1 MTTTNQADLAVGKTA
16 SRHRTRKGERRWLRL
31 LLIAAGPVAL
41 AIAGGYFY
49 IASGRYVSTDN
60 AYVRSD
66 ISQISTEVNG
76 RVDEVEVRENQLV
89 KAGQV
94 LFRLE
99 DTSFKIAV
107 ERAEAQI
114 ATARLDVEALR
125 ATYAQKQ
132 AELKSAQDTLDY
144 QGRELDR
151 QKQLFSTHVTSQQQY
166 DQAQHNLDV
175 ARQNVDST
183 RQALANVLASLGG
196 DPHIPTH
203 EHPRVLTAKA
213 MRDQAQLDLAHTVV
227 YAPIDGTVAQVDKLQ
242 KGMHV
247 TTGTPLF
254 SLIGRKVWV
263 EANFKETE
271 LTHMKP
277 GQEATIEVDTYPD
290 RVFKGTVG
298 SISPGTG
305 SEFSVL
311 PPQNATGNWVKIV
324 QRLPVRIMLNDSD
337 DEMPLRSGM
346 SVTAEVDTHFRRK
359 LASLIDFA
367 FAGPSPQVTSPQ
379 K

>member
-1 MTTTNQADLAVGKTA
+1 MTAANQADLAIGKTA
-16 SRHRTRKGERRWLRL
+16 SNGRVRKRERRWLRP
-31 LLIAAGPVAL
+31 LLIAFGPIAL
-41 AIAGGYFY
+41 LAAGGYFY
-49 IASGRYVSTDN
+49 VTGGRYVSTDN

-66 ISQISTEVNG
+66 ISQISTEVSG
-76 RVDEVEVRENQLV
+76 RVHEIGVHENQPV
-89 KAGQV
+89 KAGEI
-94 LFRLE
+94 LFRL
-99 DTSFKIAV
+99 DDATFRIAV
-107 ERAEAQI
+107 ERAQAQL
-114 ATARLDVEALR
+114 ATARLDVEAMR

-144 QGRELDR
+144 QQRELDR
-151 QKQLFSTHVTSQQQY
+151 QKQLFNTHVTSQQLY

-183 RQALANVLASLGG
+183 RQALGNVLANLGG
-196 DPHIPTH
+196 DPKIETDK
-203 EHPRVLTAKA
+203 HPRVMAAQA
-213 MRDQAQLDLAHTVV
+213 MVDQAQLDLSHTVI

-242 KGMHV
+242 KGEHV

-254 SLIGRKVWV
+254 SLIGRDLWI

-271 LTHMKP
+271 LTHMKL

-290 RVFKGTVG
+290 RVFKGTVA

-311 PPQNATGNWVKIV
+311 PPQNATGNWVKVV
-324 QRLPVRIMLNDSD
+324 QRLPVRIVLTDNDS
-337 DEMPLRSGM
+337 EMPLRSGM
-346 SVTAEVDTHFRRK
+346 SVTAEVDTNFRRRIG
-359 LASLIDFA
+359 SLIDFA
-367 FAGPSPQVTSPQ
+367 SAGPTPP

>member
-1 MTTTNQADLAVGKTA
+1 MTAANQSDLAVGKTA
-16 SRHRTRKGERRWLRL
+16 SRHRARKGGRRWLRL
-31 LLIAAGPVAL
+31 LLIAVGPIAL
-41 AIAGGYFY
+41 AAGGGYFY
-49 IASGRYVSTDN
+49 ITSGRYVSTDN

-66 ISQISTEVNG
+66 ISQISTEVPG
-76 RVDEVEVRENQLV
+76 RVDEIDVRENQLV
-89 KAGQV
+89 EAGQV

-99 DTSFKIAV
+99 NASFKIAV
-107 ERAEAQI
+107 ERAEAQL
-114 ATARLDVEALR
+114 AAARLDIEAMR

-132 AELKSAQDTLDY
+132 SELKMAQDTFDY
-144 QGRELDR
+144 QARELDR
-151 QKQLFSTHVTSQQQY
+151 QKQLFNTHVTSQQLY
-166 DQAQHNLDV
+166 DQAQHNLDT
-175 ARQNVDST
+175 ARQNVDT
-183 RQALANVLASLGG
+183 ARQGLANVLASLGG
-196 DPHIPTH
+196 DPHIETH
-203 EHPRVLTAKA
+203 NHPRVLAAKA
-213 MRDQAQLDLAHTVV
+213 MRDQAQLDLSHTVV

-242 KGMHV
+242 KGEHV

-263 EANFKETE
+263 EANYKETE

-277 GQEATIEVDTYPD
+277 GQDVTIEVDTYPD
-290 RVFKGTVG
+290 RVFKGTV
-298 SISPGTG
+298 SSLSPGTG

-324 QRLPVRIMLNDSD
+324 QRLPVRIMLNENDS
-337 DEMPLRSGM
+337 EMLLRSGM

-367 FAGPSPQVTSPQ
+367 FADPAPQ

>member
-16 SRHRTRKGERRWLRL
+16 SRRRTRKSERRWLRL
-31 LLIAAGPVAL
+31 LLIAFGPIAL
-41 AIAGGYFY
+41 IAAGGYFY
-49 IASGRYVSTDN
+49 VSSGRYVSTDN

-66 ISQISTEVNG
+66 ISQISTEVPG
-76 RVDEVEVRENQLV
+76 RVVEVDVRENQLV
-89 KAGQV
+89 QAGQV

-99 DTSFKIAV
+99 DASFKIAR
-107 ERAEAQI
+107 RARRGA
-114 ATARLDVEALR
+114 ARRDAGSTSRRCARPTRRSRPSSRWRRTRSTIR
-125 ATYAQKQ
+125 A
-132 AELKSAQDTLDY
+132 
-144 QGRELDR
+144 RELDR
-151 QKQLFSTHVTSQQQY
+151 QKQLLATHVTSQQQF
-166 DQAQHNLDV
+166 DQAQHNLDA
-175 ARQNVDST
+175 ARQNVDSA
-183 RQALANVLASLGG
+183 RQGLANVLASLGG
-196 DPHIPTH
+196 DPHIETH
-203 EHPRVLTAKA
+203 NHPRVLAAKA

-242 KGMHV
+242 KGQHV

-277 GQEATIEVDTYPD
+277 GQEVTIEVDTYPD

-298 SISPGTG
+298 SLSPGTG

-337 DEMPLRSGM
+337 SEMPLRSGM

-359 LASLIDFA
+359 IASLIDFA
-367 FAGPSPQVTSPQ
+367 FADPAPQ